1 MNIMQIV
8 SALIS
13 ALMVALIAAIGT
25 TATNDVLPCGLS
37 FALRANA
44 TDVLANHGLWAPN
57 LTAFAQGEPNI
68 AGVDANAEAKK
79 LIESGINITDLIDVR
94 YGGVSSVAV
103 KEEQTDCQRCTICHY
118 ACVALLFLAPM

>member
-1 MNIMQIV
+1 MEIMHII

-13 ALMVALIAAIGT
+13 ALMVALMAAIST
-25 TATNDVLPCGLS
+25 TAANDVLPRGLS
-37 FALRANA
+37 FALRHNA
-44 TDVLANHGLWAPN
+44 TDVLTAHGLWAPN

-79 LIESGINITDLIDVR
+79 FIESGINITDLIDVR
-94 YGGVSSVAV
+94 YGEGSLIAE
-103 KEEQTDCQRCTICHY
+103 KEKQTDCQRCTICHY